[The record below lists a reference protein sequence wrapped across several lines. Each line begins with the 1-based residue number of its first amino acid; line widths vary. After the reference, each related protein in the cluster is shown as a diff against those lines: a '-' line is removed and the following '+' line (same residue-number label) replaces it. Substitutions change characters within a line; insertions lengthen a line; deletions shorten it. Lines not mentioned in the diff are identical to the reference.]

1 MERILPEEW
10 KKSATNFE
18 KGSDLAQFYIWT
30 EFGFG
35 QGVLYKNIKDCF
47 FTFTSSKGN
56 SEFVCYKRPSLHQ
69 TAPFAD

>member
-1 MERILPEEW
+1 MYNLSYPIMERILPEEW

-35 QGVLYKNIKDCF
+35 QGML
-47 FTFTSSKGN
+47 
-56 SEFVCYKRPSLHQ
+56 
-69 TAPFAD
+69 